1 MEQPRRRDGDLL
13 LTGRARYLDDLE
25 PPGTCHV
32 AVLRS
37 PHPHARIRA
46 VRPEAA
52 RRCRGVR
59 AVVTGAEALSLA
71 GPLPHFFDPAGVG
84 GKTAEFRVLAVDRVR
99 YVGDPVAAVVAGS
112 RAEAEAACAAIE
124 VDYEILPAVVE
135 LDEALAEGAPRPFDD
150 WDDNVL
156 LRLPYA
162 TGDAA
167 AALAR
172 SPQVLSDTF
181 HIQRYQAA
189 PLEPRGYL
197 AEWADDGR
205 LSLHASTQNPHLL
218 RTNLAVVFAL
228 PEDRIR
234 VVATRLGGGFGHK
247 FNGYAEESLVC
258 LLSRMIGAPVK
269 WVESREEAMLV
280 GAREF
285 TVDLT
290 AGFDDDGRILA
301 LRGRIVGNIGSLSP
315 WAGWCM
321 AFPAGGTL
329 PGPYLVPDCAME
341 SVAVVTNKAPWNGA
355 RGYGKEA
362 PTLALERMVDR
373 IAEHLGLDPVT
384 VRMRNFVP
392 PEAFPYWSMAKRLD
406 SGDYPG
412 ALAKVLELAD
422 YDELRARQRAAR
434 GAGRLFGV
442 GVAFE
447 LTPEGGDFAGSFA
460 RGYDTSTVRVSP
472 TGAVT
477 VLTGVTSPGTGNETS
492 IAALVAREFGL
503 PAAAVSVVQGDTDS
517 CPHGFGNFSSRSLTA
532 GGGAAVRAAREV
544 RARVAVAAGAL
555 LGVPVDDLDF
565 ADGEIRCRTGSLRF
579 GEVTEQIY
587 RNAYAIAGLDN
598 PLLEATVV
606 DRPLNTHH
614 TRDEQGRSS
623 GYPNYPYSAHVCVV
637 EVDAETG
644 VVDLLEYYA
653 VDDCGVQISP
663 AFVAGQLY
671 GAIVMGIGGALFE
684 ELPYD
689 AAGRPLAHTLKH
701 YLLPRA
707 TDVPTIVLG
716 HQTTPSPFT
725 LLGTKGAGES
735 GVGGA
740 VACVANAVNDA
751 LRPLGARVHRMPL
764 SAPNVLRAITSGV
777 LA

>member
-46 VRPEAA
+46 IRPEAA
-52 RRCRGVR
+52 RRYRGVR

-84 GKTAEFRVLAVDRVR
+84 GRTAEFRVLAVDRVR

-124 VDYEILPAVVE
+124 VDYEVLPAVVE
-135 LDEALAEGAPRPFDD
+135 LDEALADGAPRLFDD

-172 SPQVLSDTF
+172 SPRVLSDTF

-197 AEWADDGR
+197 ADWAADGR
-205 LSLHASTQNPHLL
+205 LGLHASTQNPHLL
-218 RTNLAVVFAL
+218 RTNLANVFAL

-247 FNGYAEESLVC
+247 FNGYAEEALVC

-269 WVESREEAMLV
+269 WIESREEAMLV

-301 LRGRIVGNIGSLSP
+301 LRGRIVGNIGSLTP

-321 AFPAGGTL
+321 AFPAGATL

-434 GAGRLFGV
+434 ETGRLLGV

-544 RARVAVAAGAL
+544 RARMAVAAGAL
-555 LGVPVDDLDF
+555 LGVAVDDLDF

-579 GEVTEQIY
+579 GEVTDQIY

-751 LRPLGARVHRMPL
+751 LRPLGVRVHRMPL
-764 SAPNVLRAITSGV
+764 SAPNVLRAIASGV
-777 LA
+777 PA